1 MLVRHYYWLILP
13 FILSLGCL
21 REKPL
26 TYDETGHAIEIA
38 KRFLVKEGIRADDF
52 PVAYVTNLKESWI
65 IIFSERSPHPPGS
78 DLTVKI
84 SKDDGQISLIRGE

>member
-1 MLVRHYYWLILP
+1 MLIRHFYWLILS
-13 FILSLGCL
+13 FILLSGCL
-21 REKPL
+21 CEKSL
-26 TYDETGHAIEIA
+26 AHDETGHVIETA

-52 PVAYVTNLKESWI
+52 PITYVTNLKEAWI
-65 IIFSERSPHPPGS
+65 IIFSERSPHPPGT